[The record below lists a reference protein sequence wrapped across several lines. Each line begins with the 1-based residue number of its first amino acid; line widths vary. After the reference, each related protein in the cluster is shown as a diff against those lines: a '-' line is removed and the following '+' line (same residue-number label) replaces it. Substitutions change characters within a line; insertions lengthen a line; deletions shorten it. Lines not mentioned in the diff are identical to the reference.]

1 MTSAHQLNLVGV
13 GWPICLMA
21 YQQRLSCL
29 APGEVL
35 KVQIEDPEVAATILQ
50 LARRQKDR
58 ILGEHR
64 EGKILWITIQRHKEH
79 P

>member
-1 MTSAHQLNLVGV
+1 LTSAHQLNLVGV
-13 GWPICLMA
+13 GWPICLLA
-21 YQQRLSCL
+21 YQQRLSRL

-50 LARRQKDR
+50 LARRRQDR
-58 ILGEHR
+58 VLGEHR
-64 EGKILWITIQRHKEH
+64 EGKVMWITIQRHKER